1 MQFRFSEKF
10 FGKEAATKKM
20 EHQSGATQI
29 SSDTP
34 IILYDGLCNLC
45 TKSVQFVIQRDARK
59 RFRFASL
66 QSSFADTYVGKAS
79 QGQDRLKS
87 MILIVGHQV
96 YRQST
101 AALLTAKRL
110 DGLWPILAVLLI
122 IPPPIRDVVY
132 QWIAKHRYQ
141 ALGKKEE
148 CWRPTQEL
156 ADRFLDW
163 PNMGHSTTLNI
174 VEGSNQDMR

>member
-1 MQFRFSEKF
+1 V
-10 FGKEAATKKM
+10 
-20 EHQSGATQI
+20 I
-29 SSDTP
+29 SPLPSNTP
-34 IILYDGLCNLC
+34 IILYDGVCNLC
-45 TKSVQFVIQRDARK
+45 IESVQFVIQRDARK

-66 QSSFADTYVGKAS
+66 QSPFADNYVGKAHE
-79 QGQDRLKS
+79 GQDRLES
-87 MILIVGHQV
+87 MILIVDHQV

-110 DGLWPILAVLLI
+110 DGLWPILAVLLV
-122 IPPPIRDVVY
+122 IPLPIRDMVY
-132 QWIAKHRYQ
+132 QWVAKHRYR

-163 PNMGHSTTLNI
+163 PNRGHSHTPNI